1 MSATL
6 EGTTHGVDTDSLW
19 PLPFFPPFSL
29 SLHKKNIHSQHTP
42 SRHAHEQTYT
52 TTIGNK
58 SISKLSL
65 SDNTLVAM
73 MIVGSCV
80 LVLCVQLSAN
90 YSPPLLLPTVHG
102 ARKTDWPLS
111 AEWTRWNVEWTA
123 RHSGKPSSLMLQHQ
137 PAWWYTSSS

>member
-1 MSATL
+1 MVWIPIHFGPYLFSRL
-6 EGTTHGVDTDSLW
+6 FRSLCI
-19 PLPFFPPFSL
+19 
-29 SLHKKNIHSQHTP
+29 KKNIHSQHTP

-90 YSPPLLLPTVHG
+90 YSPPPPTASHC
-102 ARKTDWPLS
+102 
-111 AEWTRWNVEWTA
+111 
-123 RHSGKPSSLMLQHQ
+123 
-137 PAWWYTSSS
+137 AWSQEN